1 MVIKSIN
8 IFIGLII
15 LFFLIKKSKKFVIL
29 KLIFKN
35 KIPTILIVNK
45 LQEG

>member
-8 IFIGLII
+8 IFYRLNYFI
-15 LFFLIKKSKKFVIL
+15 FRIKNFNL
-29 KLIFKN
+29 KLIFKYKN
-35 KIPTILIVNK
+35 SDNNNVNK